1 MSIRPTTSFM
11 STTRRAFTLVECLV
25 ALVIVAMAAAAA
37 STAIGSGIAAQED
50 ALRITLAAAAAESR
64 MTQALTTEY
73 GTVTGLAGHEEPG
86 ALMASDGTAMPGLM
100 SEMGRRTTVAAEPQ
114 SIPGFAGLVLTGWQ
128 ITVTV
133 YDLDEEGDERELAV
147 LRRFRPETWEETQ
160 GAAP

>member
-11 STTRRAFTLVECLV
+11 SAARRAFTLVECLV

-50 ALRITLAAAAAESR
+50 ALRITLAAACAESR
-64 MTQALTTEY
+64 MTQALTTDY
-73 GTVTGLAGHEEPG
+73 GTVPTLAGHEAPG

-114 SIPGFAGLVLTGWQ
+114 AIPGFAGLVLTGWQ

-160 GAAP
+160 GAEP